1 MIITIDPATIFELK
15 ACVYKASITLNATAL
30 VSKLNSSDMHE
41 KLHTLFEEANE
52 ELNEAIEFMC
62 EVYSWTP
69 KFAKDTFNEL
79 CNEGL
84 FETVAQAGKEK
95 AEEYVSSWLNHE
107 LSDNELYEAIG
118 FDIY

>member
-1 MIITIDPATIFELK
+1 MLIAIDPVTMYELK
-15 ACVYKASITLNATAL
+15 ACVYRTSMTLNATAL

-69 KFAKDTFNEL
+69 KFAKDTFKEL

-84 FETVAQAGKEK
+84 FETVAQTKQNSMSLVGSIMNCQITNYMKR
-95 AEEYVSSWLNHE
+95 
-107 LSDNELYEAIG
+107 
-118 FDIY
+118 